1 MRFPVTVALI
11 LLVAGSLVDLYI
23 YAALRSYCRNRIY
36 SRLQGWGSIVCA
48 LLLLATIYVIFFTPA
63 IAAGMWM
70 VLTYVSIYAIK
81 YAFLIFDVFS
91 RIPMLWRGHRWVWM
105 SGLGLAVGIIV
116 SGAMWWGAIDGRN
129 RLQVREVTVEIPGLP
144 AELDGMTMAQFSD
157 LHTGSFGDSN
167 VFIDKLVSKINS
179 LSPDVIVF
187 TGDIVN
193 CRSAELKP
201 HMASLSRLRAPM
213 GVYAILGNHDYADY
227 ARPGLTAEERRAD
240 VDSLCVMEGEMGWQV
255 LRNGHVVLG
264 PDSTGLVLIGVENI
278 GEPPF
283 KSYGN
288 LRSSYPTLSDSR
300 PKVLLSHNPKHWS
313 DKIAGVDTVRIDLTL
328 SGHTH
333 AMQCEVAGL
342 SPCALRYPLWSGLYD
357 DGHGKKLYV
366 NIGAGEVGFPVRIG
380 AAPEVT
386 LFTLKSANP

>member
-1 MRFPVTVALI
+1 MRFPVIIAIV

-36 SRLQGWGSIVCA
+36 SRLQGWGAIACA
-48 LLLLATIYVIFFTPA
+48 LLLLSTVYVVFFTPA

-70 VLTYVSIYAIK
+70 VLAYTSIYAVK
-81 YAFLIFDVFS
+81 YAFFICDVLS
-91 RIPMLWRGHRWVWM
+91 RIPMLWRGRRWAWM
-105 SGLGLAVGIIV
+105 SGLGLAVGIIIFIT
-116 SGAMWWGAIDGRN
+116 MWWGALYGRN
-129 RLQVREVTVEIPGLP
+129 CLQVREVTVEVPGLP
-144 AELDGMTMAQFSD
+144 AELDGMTIAQFSD
-157 LHTGSFGDSN
+157 LHTGTFGSSN
-167 VFIDKLVSKINS
+167 GFIDKLVNKINS

-213 GVYAILGNHDYADY
+213 GVYSILGNHDYADY
-227 ARPGLTAEERRAD
+227 ARPGLTEAERQAD
-240 VDSLCVMEGEMGWQV
+240 VDSLCMMENRMGWQM
-255 LRNGHVVLG
+255 LNNSHVMLG
-264 PDSTGLVLIGVENI
+264 PDSIGLVLIGVENI

-283 KSYGN
+283 KTYVD
-288 LRSSYPTLSDSR
+288 LSSAYPTLSDSR

-313 DKIAGVDTVRIDLTL
+313 DDIAGVDSVRIDLTL

-333 AMQCEVAGL
+333 AMQCEVAGI

-357 DGHGKKLYV
+357 DGYGKKLYV
-366 NIGAGEVGFPVRIG
+366 NIGVGEVGFPFRIG
-380 AAPEVT
+380 ATPEIT
-386 LFTLKSANP
+386 LFTLKSANQ